1 MTEQSSTLESILQQE
16 QRLQIEKSLALE
28 NAFKSND
35 VDQIMKANQYL
46 KGIEKREDI
55 DFKSIIVD
63 PLDMTTALGY
73 KQKPYNLS
81 FDVLR
86 AMGRAPIVKA
96 IVETRK
102 EQVMSFCE
110 PQSNKYATGFVITKK
125 KGYRVQQD
133 QEVKLTK
140 AEEAKVDELYS
151 FIMNCGATGN
161 YWSQDSFDVWV
172 NKIMGDSLILD
183 QMTSE
188 IVRNRRGVPVN
199 FFATDGATYRIAD
212 SYEQD
217 DYTKGEKQIS
227 GYTPSYVQIYQNKVL
242 AEFYPWE
249 LMFGVRNPQTDIRLN
264 GYGKSELEDM
274 IQTVTALLN
283 ADFYNANFFKVG
295 SAPKGILRYSGNINP
310 NTVEDFKRQWVAQV
324 AGVQNCV
331 SGDVNIITTEGQFS
345 IESFFKESDETK
357 VAKVWTGLSFEKANI
372 YKTKTKKEF
381 CTKLNN
387 GLSIK
392 TSSEHRFR
400 TIDDEGNLI
409 WKERGELGIGEFVLV
424 NKKQISSEIKSS
436 IQYKGQEVERDLFEI
451 LGWCLGDGTIG
462 ENVAKKRRIAL
473 FYNEKTEQDILSQHL
488 SILEKYGINAQFTE
502 TIYSE
507 EAKQRLK
514 EKHGFKTVADR
525 ATQIQIFDIDFYNF
539 VIELGFNPSRDS
551 KVIPSSLFTLDSER
565 KCALLRGLF
574 SADGCNSGKRNIQL
588 AISHLK
594 LREDVRLLL
603 LTEGIRTSAFEGYKS
618 TTLKTHK
625 GFTGMLLI
633 KDRDLY
639 FEKVGFIQDYK
650 SENIGIK
657 VANQGSMRSLPE
669 SLMIH
674 YAKEIRFKNK
684 QTKSLTERQR
694 ADINS
699 IARGR
704 DKCTIEKA
712 TRFMEYVEYPIPEWM
727 KDYYIEPIIELTEN
741 SEEVQ
746 MYDVEIFDDIHQ
758 FVGNGMIL
766 HNSHK
771 MPIINAD
778 KLDFINTQQSNKDM
792 EWSRYQEF
800 LIKITCAMYKI
811 DPSEIG
817 FPMSG
822 SAESH
827 PMFEGN
833 NEARL
838 QYSKDKGLKPLL
850 KRLQFWINKYLISQI
865 DPQYE
870 FRFVGIEG
878 EVDAQTELDN
888 DIKGLSNFTTLNEIR
903 AKRNLPLLPNGDV
916 PLNPM
921 YIQLMMSSM
930 EGGEEG
936 GGQQQEEDTQKAEEN
951 NPIMKALENDL
962 EKLLCE

>member
-1 MTEQSSTLESILQQE
+1 LAKQSLTLDSILQQE
-16 QRLQIEKSLALE
+16 QKLQIEKTLALE
-28 NAFKSND
+28 KAFKSND
-35 VDQIMKANQYL
+35 ANEIMKAQSYL

-102 EQVMSFCE
+102 EQIMSFCE
-110 PQSNKYATGFVITKK
+110 PQANKYATGFVISKK
-125 KGYRVQQD
+125 KGYRLQQD

-140 AEEAKVDELYS
+140 EEEAKIDELYS
-151 FIMNCGATGN
+151 FIMNCGSTGN
-161 YWSQDSFDVWV
+161 FWSQDSFDVWV
-172 NKIMGDSLILD
+172 SKMMGDSLILD
-183 QMTSE
+183 QCTSE
-188 IVRNRRGVPVN
+188 IIRNRRGVPVN

-217 DYTKGEKQIS
+217 DYTKGEKEIS

-324 AGVQNCV
+324 AGVQNMH
-331 SGDVNIITTEGQFS
+331 
-345 IESFFKESDETK
+345 K
-357 VAKVWTGLSFEKANI
+357 
-372 YKTKTKKEF
+372 
-381 CTKLNN
+381 
-387 GLSIK
+387 
-392 TSSEHRFR
+392 
-400 TIDDEGNLI
+400 
-409 WKERGELGIGEFVLV
+409 
-424 NKKQISSEIKSS
+424 
-436 IQYKGQEVERDLFEI
+436 
-451 LGWCLGDGTIG
+451 
-462 ENVAKKRRIAL
+462 
-473 FYNEKTEQDILSQHL
+473 
-488 SILEKYGINAQFTE
+488 
-502 TIYSE
+502 
-507 EAKQRLK
+507 
-514 EKHGFKTVADR
+514 
-525 ATQIQIFDIDFYNF
+525 
-539 VIELGFNPSRDS
+539 
-551 KVIPSSLFTLDSER
+551 IP
-565 KCALLRGLF
+565 
-574 SADGCNSGKRNIQL
+574 
-588 AISHLK
+588 
-594 LREDVRLLL
+594 
-603 LTEGIRTSAFEGYKS
+603 
-618 TTLKTHK
+618 
-625 GFTGMLLI
+625 M
-633 KDRDLY
+633 
-639 FEKVGFIQDYK
+639 
-650 SENIGIK
+650 
-657 VANQGSMRSLPE
+657 
-669 SLMIH
+669 
-674 YAKEIRFKNK
+674 
-684 QTKSLTERQR
+684 
-694 ADINS
+694 
-699 IARGR
+699 
-704 DKCTIEKA
+704 
-712 TRFMEYVEYPIPEWM
+712 
-727 KDYYIEPIIELTEN
+727 
-741 SEEVQ
+741 
-746 MYDVEIFDDIHQ
+746 
-758 FVGNGMIL
+758 
-766 HNSHK
+766 
-771 MPIINAD
+771 INAD

-850 KRLQFWINKYLISQI
+850 KRLQLWINKYLISQI
-865 DPQYE
+865 DPNYE

-888 DIKGLSNFTTLNEIR
+888 DIKGLQNFSTLNEIR
-903 AKRNLPLLPNGDV
+903 AKRNLPLLLNGDV

-936 GGQQQEEDTQKAEEN
+936 GGQQQGEEDTQKAEEN